1 METSTRI
8 LRRKTVED
16 ITGLSRSTLY
26 AEIKANRFP
35 KPVKLTSKRCVGWVE
50 EEIQAYL
57 QARISASRANV
68 KGGA

>member
-26 AEIKANRFP
+26 AF
-35 KPVKLTSKRCVGWVE
+35 SG
-50 EEIQAYL
+50 
-57 QARISASRANV
+57 
-68 KGGA
+68 